1 ALVDR
6 SAVNVGTVS
15 VLPFPPASRAGGGQV
30 RRRPSAPRR
39 GGVPVVV
46 RGRESRPHGKGDSKS
61 VVDGLEGQ
69 EDAGEYRRAVA
80 VAAAGTGA
88 GTGDPDQATSLGAR
102 RAG

>member
-1 ALVDR
+1 GGGCGGHGEGLRRSRGDAVGGELGTALVDR

-46 RGRESRPHGKGDSKS
+46 RGRESRPHG
-61 VVDGLEGQ
+61 EGGQ
-69 EDAGEYRRAVA
+69 QVRSGRTGRPGGRR
-80 VAAAGTGA
+80 
-88 GTGDPDQATSLGAR
+88 
-102 RAG
+102 